1 MGMGREN
8 VLTKSQ
14 HKNCKQIGKNKK
26 EINTFILSV
35 SPKKKFTSRYKNIL
49 EGRMTMKMTK

>member
-14 HKNCKQIGKNKK
+14 HKNCKQIGKNKN

-35 SPKKKFTSRYKNIL
+35 SPKKNLQADTRIFLKV
-49 EGRMTMKMTK
+49 E

>member
-14 HKNCKQIGKNKK
+14 HKNCKQIGKNKND
-26 EINTFILSV
+26 INTFILSAF
-35 SPKKKFTSRYKNIL
+35 SKSKKKIYKQIQ
-49 EGRMTMKMTK
+49 EYS